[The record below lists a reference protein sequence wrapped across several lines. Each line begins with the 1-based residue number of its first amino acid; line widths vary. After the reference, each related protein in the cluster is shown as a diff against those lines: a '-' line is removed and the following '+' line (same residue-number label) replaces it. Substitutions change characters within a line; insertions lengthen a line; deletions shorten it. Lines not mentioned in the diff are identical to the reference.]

1 MPLQQDVVDNLL
13 RITRFAR
20 LAGLVMVFS
29 LAGVTLFVIM
39 NTIRLAVYARRRE
52 IEIMK
57 LVGAT
62 DWFIR
67 WPFVLEGVLYGLAG
81 AAIAV
86 VLVDAVYE
94 PMQVQFL
101 SLVQFLPVNLD
112 PALPLKLSAL
122 TAAVGI
128 GVGAAGSYMSV
139 RRFLDV

>member
-1 MPLQQDVVDNLL
+1 MV
-13 RITRFAR
+13 
-20 LAGLVMVFS
+20 AG
-29 LAGVTLFVIM
+29 LAGVTLFVIV
-39 NTIRLAVYARRRE
+39 NTIRLAVYARRQE

-67 WPFVLEGVLYGLAG
+67 WPFVLEGMLYGLAG

-86 VLVDAVYE
+86 LMVDAAYHPV
-94 PMQVQFL
+94 QRQFL
-101 SLVQFLPVNLD
+101 ALVQFLPVNLD
-112 PALPLKLSAL
+112 PAFPLKLSGF

-128 GVGAAGSYMSV
+128 AVGAAGSYISV